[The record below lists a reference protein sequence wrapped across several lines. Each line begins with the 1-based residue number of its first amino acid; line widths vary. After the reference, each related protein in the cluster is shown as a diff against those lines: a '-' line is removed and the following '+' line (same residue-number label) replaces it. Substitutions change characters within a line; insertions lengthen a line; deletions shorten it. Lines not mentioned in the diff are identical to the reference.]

1 MPQTM
6 TPPGYL
12 PPLANVIDLL
22 VDAVCVV
29 NDQHEF
35 VYVSASSEQIFGYR
49 PEEMIGRPMT
59 DFMHPDDCARTFAQV
74 TSIVDGT
81 ASPHFEN
88 RYVRKD
94 GSVVDVMWTARHSP
108 EDGVRVAVAR
118 DVTGRK
124 RSELL
129 QSALYAISEAA
140 HAAADLS
147 ELFGR
152 VHEIIGGLLP
162 ARNCFVAL
170 YEELEGTISFPYFVD
185 EFDAPP
191 EPRRLDSGTLS
202 GEVIRNGKPLLF
214 RSDDAEHP
222 YECVRA
228 VIAGRPPGHAPL
240 AWLGVPLIAPRGV
253 IGALVVQSYS
263 GEVTYGENDLQ
274 LLQFVSTQ
282 VAAAIERK
290 QIQAQLNHL
299 ALYDHLTDL
308 PNRTLLRDR
317 LANALSLA
325 RREVGRVAMLFL
337 DLDRFK
343 DINDQQGHGAG
354 DQLLQEVARRL
365 TGCVRESDTVA
376 RLSGDEF
383 AVLLP
388 RIERHEDALRV
399 AEKLRRAMH
408 LPFAMKGGSVRVSA
422 SIGIALY
429 PDHGESEDALLRLA
443 DDAMYAAKRRGGNR
457 LLMSMV
463 PPAVDD

>member
-1 MPQTM
+1 M

-12 PPLANVIDLL
+12 PPLTNVVDLL

-35 VYVSASSEQIFGYR
+35 VYVSAASETIFGYR
-49 PEEMIGRPMT
+49 PEEMVGRPMT
-59 DFMHPDDCARTFAQV
+59 DFMHPEDRERTFAHV
-74 TSIVDGT
+74 ASVVGGT

-88 RYVRKD
+88 RYLRKD
-94 GSVVDVMWTARHSP
+94 GSVVHVMWTARHSP

-124 RSELL
+124 RAESI

-140 HAAADLS
+140 HAAADLD
-147 ELFGR
+147 ELFRR
-152 VHEIIGGLLP
+152 VHGIIDGLLP
-162 ARNCFVAL
+162 ARNCFIAL
-170 YEELEGTISFPYFVD
+170 HDEAAGMLSFPYFVD
-185 EFDAPP
+185 QFDARP

-202 GEVIRNGKPLLF
+202 GEVVRSGRPLLF
-214 RSDDAEHP
+214 RSDDVEHAC
-222 YECVRA
+222 ENVRRL
-228 VIAGRPPGHAPL
+228 IAARPPGQTPL
-240 AWLGVPLIAPRGV
+240 AWLGVPLVAPRGV
-253 IGALVVQSYS
+253 IGALVVQSYD
-263 GEVTYGENDLQ
+263 GEVTYSEDDLQ
-274 LLQFVSTQ
+274 LLQFVSNQ

-290 QIQAQLNHL
+290 QIQAQLNHM

-317 LANALSLA
+317 LASALALA

-343 DINDQQGHGAG
+343 DINDQRGHSAG
-354 DQLLQEVARRL
+354 DQLLRQVAGRL
-365 TGCVRESDTVA
+365 LACVRESDTVA
-376 RLSGDEF
+376 RLSGDDF

-388 RIERHEDALRV
+388 RIEQPDDAIAV

-408 LPFAMKGGSVRVSA
+408 QPFAMAGGPARISA

-429 PDHGESEDALLRLA
+429 PDHGEGEDALLKLA

-457 LLMSMV
+457 LLMGLLPGS
-463 PPAVDD
+463 PET

>member
-1 MPQTM
+1 M

-49 PEEMIGRPMT
+49 PEEMIGRAMT
-59 DFMHPDDCARTFAQV
+59 DFMHPDDRQSTLAQV
-74 TSIVDGT
+74 AAVVDGT

-88 RYVRKD
+88 RYIRKD
-94 GSVVDVMWTARHSP
+94 GSVVHVMWTARHSP

-118 DVTGRK
+118 DITGRK
-124 RSELL
+124 RSDSL

-140 HAAADLS
+140 HAAADLT
-147 ELFGR
+147 ELFRR
-152 VHEIIGGLLP
+152 VHAIVGGLLP

-170 YEELEGTISFPYFVD
+170 YDEIEGMLSFPYFID
-185 EFDAPP
+185 EFDPPP

-202 GEVIRNGKPLLF
+202 GEVIRSGKPLLF
-214 RSDDAEHP
+214 RSDDIEYACES
-222 YECVRA
+222 VRG
-228 VIAGRPPGHAPL
+228 VIARRPPGQAPL

-290 QIQAQLNHL
+290 QIQAQINHM

-308 PNRTLLRDR
+308 PNRTLFRDR
-317 LANALSLA
+317 LATALSLA
-325 RREVGRVAMLFL
+325 RREVGRVAMLYL

-343 DINDQQGHGAG
+343 DINDQRGHSTG
-354 DQLLQEVARRL
+354 DHLLREVSRRL
-365 TGCVRESDTVA
+365 LGCVRESDTVA

-388 RIERHEDALRV
+388 RIEQPEDALRV

-408 LPFAMKGGSVRVSA
+408 QPFDMPGGPAQVSA
-422 SIGIALY
+422 SIGVALY
-429 PDHGESEDALLRLA
+429 PDHGESEDALLKLA

-457 LLMSMV
+457 LLMSLV
-463 PPAVDD
+463 PSAADD

>member
-1 MPQTM
+1 M

-22 VDAVCVV
+22 VDVVCVV
-29 NDQHEF
+29 NLQHEF

-59 DFMHPDDCARTFAQV
+59 EFMHPDDRERTFAHV
-74 TSIVDGT
+74 TAVVDGN
-81 ASPHFEN
+81 APPHFEN

-118 DVTGRK
+118 DITQRK
-124 RSELL
+124 RSESL
-129 QSALYAISEAA
+129 QSALFAISEAA
-140 HAAADLS
+140 HAAADLT

-152 VHEIIGGLLP
+152 VHAIIGDLLP

-170 YEELEGTISFPYFVD
+170 YDELEATLSFPYFVD

-191 EPRRLDSGTLS
+191 EPRQLDSGTLS
-202 GEVIRNGKPLLF
+202 GEVIRSGKPLLF
-214 RSDDAEHP
+214 RSDDVEHP
-222 YECVRA
+222 CENVRA
-228 VIAGRPPGHAPL
+228 VIARHPPGQAPL
-240 AWLGVPLIAPRGV
+240 AWLGVPLISPRGV
-253 IGALVVQSYS
+253 IGALVVQSYH
-263 GEVTYGENDLQ
+263 GDVTYGENDLQ

-290 QIQAQLNHL
+290 QIQAQLNHM

-308 PNRTLLRDR
+308 PNRTLFRDR
-317 LANALSLA
+317 LATALSLA
-325 RREVGRVAMLFL
+325 RREVGRVAMLYL

-343 DINDQQGHGAG
+343 DVNDQRGHGTG
-354 DQLLQEVARRL
+354 DQLLREVSKRL
-365 TGCVRESDTVA
+365 LGCVRESDTVA

-383 AVLLP
+383 AILLP
-388 RIERHEDALRV
+388 RIEQHEDALRV

-408 LPFAMKGGSVRVSA
+408 QPFDMPGGAAQVSA

-429 PDHGESEDALLRLA
+429 PDHGENEDALLKRA

-457 LLMSMV
+457 LLMSLV
-463 PPAVDD
+463 PSATDG